1 MLFRKKKSIQE
12 PRRRQP
18 GAAGLGSAQPVFSYH
33 ARSSRTEPGGK
44 RSSKLLW
51 LAPSKPPS
59 PRPKAS
65 NLRRRTVLIVFTVLA
80 LVLVANCLVLNRNA
94 SIVILN
100 ADAKSAVFLS
110 SQEAYKEAADSILAS
125 SLANTTK
132 PTADIRH
139 LADQMKAR
147 FPEIDNVTVTL
158 PVFGHSPTFYLQP
171 ARPALL
177 LKTIDGGL
185 FIIDQSG
192 RALVNA
198 SQARDLAKLGLVVA
212 EDQTGLPV
220 TLGKTA
226 LPSIN
231 VQFISDV
238 LVEMQAKKVAVTG
251 VVLPKA
257 TNEVDLRVAGVP
269 YLVKFNLRG
278 DARAE
283 AGTYLATKQY
293 LESRGKTPGE
303 YVDVRVDG
311 KAYYR

>member
-1 MLFRKKKSIQE
+1 MDAFRPSAVEVAPLQSEGTLYGFML
-12 PRRRQP
+12 
-18 GAAGLGSAQPVFSYH
+18 LGCWPQD
-33 ARSSRTEPGGK
+33 
-44 RSSKLLW
+44 
-51 LAPSKPPS
+51 
-59 PRPKAS
+59 
-65 NLRRRTVLIVFTVLA
+65 TVEWAKFLVLA
-80 LVLVANCLVLNRNA
+80 VRMA
-94 SIVILN
+94 
-100 ADAKSAVFLS
+100 AVPGLLPMSTVFRVR
-110 SQEAYKEAADSILAS
+110 EEV
-125 SLANTTK
+125 
-132 PTADIRH
+132 P
-139 LADQMKAR
+139 DQ
-147 FPEIDNVTVTL
+147 P
-158 PVFGHSPTFYLQP
+158 
-171 ARPALL
+171 
-177 LKTIDGGL
+177 
-185 FIIDQSG
+185 
-192 RALVNA
+192 
-198 SQARDLAKLGLVVA
+198 QAGAVGLVVA